1 MAKRIPLS
9 AASKTYELL
18 CGKYNWL
25 SEVLPKCKTCT
36 DLFVLQQ
43 SARTLDDDQNLIF
56 ALEDPF
62 AIQPEELVGFARW
75 RNCKQVY
82 RIDSVVA
89 EELKEQKL
97 AGSLPV
103 EVISHLPY
111 PIIYIDTKLPF
122 ATGDSF
128 VDAKGFLAWI
138 DAAIDAP
145 YEKVLYLEF
154 IGVESFRG
162 RATVPIKLRE
172 GATLEEIVQ
181 ELIEI
186 DNDMKS
192 REQSDQLKI
201 TVPSYENSYKVVT
214 NALNLLLYVISEED
228 DAEIVYQPPKPSRG
242 QKVGKKTNP
251 ETITELGT
259 RIGRSIG
266 AARKISLSGSSFN
279 IDGSHSKSPHVRRGH
294 WHSFWTGKRK
304 DRDDN
309 RPGDKLVV
317 HWIPPT
323 YINADGDEI
332 PIEVV
337 HQGVDTPH
345 G

>member
-1 MAKRIPLS
+1 MAKRLPLS
-9 AASKTYELL
+9 VASKTYEAMIK
-18 CGKYNWL
+18 KYEWL
-25 SEVLPKCKTCT
+25 DEALPNCKTSGSLDCI
-36 DLFVLQQ
+36 LN
-43 SARTLDDDQNLIF
+43 AAKTLDPDLDLIIS
-56 ALEDPF
+56 LQDPF
-62 AIQPEELVGFARW
+62 MLQPEDMVWLARW
-75 RNCKQVY
+75 KTCKQVY

-103 EVISHLPY
+103 EAISHLPY

-145 YEKVLYLEF
+145 YDQVLYLEF

-186 DNDMKS
+186 DNDMKN

-228 DAEIVYQPPKPSRG
+228 DAEIVYQPPKLSRG
-242 QKVGKKTNP
+242 QKVGKRTNP

-266 AARKISLSGSSFN
+266 VARKISLSGLSFN
-279 IDGSHSKSPHVRRGH
+279 TDRSHSKSPHVRRGH

-304 DRDDN
+304 DRNDD

-323 YINADGDEI
+323 YINADGKEI

-337 HQGVDTPH
+337 HQGNK
-345 G
+345 